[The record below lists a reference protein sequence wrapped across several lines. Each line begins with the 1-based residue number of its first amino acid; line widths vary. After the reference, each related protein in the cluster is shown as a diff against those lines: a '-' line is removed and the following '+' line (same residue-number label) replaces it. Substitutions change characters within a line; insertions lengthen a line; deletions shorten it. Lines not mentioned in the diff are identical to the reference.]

1 VNNREG
7 LPPRYSD
14 LLLNKKKEKKGILEV
29 CDERGEEIEARN

>member
-1 VNNREG
+1 VNNKEG

-14 LLLNKKKEKKGILEV
+14 LLLNKKKKKGILEV